1 MRLIAAVLAV
11 VIPVAHLGLVHA
23 GMVSHALELGD
34 EASLVVVLGEIGKI
48 LEDPRIIRIDGIG
61 TVIQ

>member
-34 EASLVVVLGEIGKI
+34 EASLVVVLGGNW
-48 LEDPRIIRIDGIG
+48 ED
-61 TVIQ
+61 T